1 MGRHAREGGLDLASR
16 PFWSEKIFSGDKGD
30 GGEERSSCLLRVY
43 YVPGVLHIS
52 HLMYTATPTGYH
64 VALFERED
72 EAQMS

>member
-16 PFWSEKIFSGDKGD
+16 PFWSEKILAVTKGT
-30 GGEERSSCLLRVY
+30 GEEWSSCLLRVY